1 MSQTYIT
8 RQEEATFDPASLP
21 VQSVCTRAYSQF
33 PDIILSP
40 ITPLLAMRI
49 PNSICTNLSVN
60 HNSTS
65 SSPIHQLF
73 GVQSLVKINTDPHR
87 SLFAGNI
94 RLKLRK
100 TSCIGISLV
109 PIASFSLVFLSSN
122 RTALSAN
129 ILSPTLPI
137 VS

>member
-1 MSQTYIT
+1 MSQTCIT
-8 RQEEATFDPASLP
+8 RQKEATFDPASL
-21 VQSVCTRAYSQF
+21 QLQLRLYKSVLSISRYNPF
-33 PDIILSP
+33 PDN
-40 ITPLLAMRI
+40 TFACHAH
-49 PNSICTNLSVN
+49 PNSIYTNPSVN

-73 GVQSLVKINTDPHR
+73 GVHTPVKINTDPHR

-109 PIASFSLVFLSSN
+109 PIASFSLLFLSSN